1 MDLPS
6 LRTQPSYQVMR
17 SSLENLKVA
26 PADVDRAPEDPK
38 VMAFLLSFFRSDID
52 WLEDITTE
60 DGSLLSVDS
69 QKETLINLVTA
80 RVSERCGR
88 SGTFTP
94 FL

>member
-1 MDLPS
+1 
-6 LRTQPSYQVMR
+6 MR
-17 SSLENLKVA
+17 SSLDSLKITA
-26 PADVDRAPEDPK
+26 ADVDGAPEDPK

-60 DGSLLSVDS
+60 DGFLLSVDS
-69 QKETLINLVTA
+69 QKETLINMVTT